1 VSAAERAADLEYL
14 IDHVPGAIDRSIDG
28 LGRVTAI
35 VKSMKDFA
43 HPDRKEMV
51 AVDLNQGIRSTLI
64 IAKNEYKYVADVEA
78 HYGELPPVL
87 CHGGDINQVVLNII
101 VNAAHAIGDVVAGTS
116 YRGRIGI
123 ETCREGDW
131 AVIRISDTG
140 GGIPEAVRGHVFDP
154 FFTTKGVGKGTG
166 QGLAIARS
174 IVADRHHGQVSFETE
189 PGHGTTFTIKLPIKG
204 PRSEAAA

>member
-1 VSAAERAADLEYL
+1 
-14 IDHVPGAIDRSIDG
+14 VPGAIDRSIDG

-64 IAKNEYKYVADVEA
+64 IARNEYKYVADVEA
-78 HYGELPPVL
+78 HYGHLPPVL

-123 ETCREGDW
+123 ETCREGEW

-140 GGIPEAVRGHVFDP
+140 GGIPESIRSLIFDP

-166 QGLAIARS
+166 QGLAIART
-174 IVADRHHGQVSFETE
+174 IVADRHQGQVSFETE
-189 PGHGTTFTIKLPIKG
+189 PGHGTTFTIKLPIDG

>member
-1 VSAAERAADLEYL
+1 
-14 IDHVPGAIDRSIDG
+14 
-28 LGRVTAI
+28 

-78 HYGELPPVL
+78 NYGQLPPVF

-101 VNAAHAIGDVVAGTS
+101 VNAAHAIGDVVTGTS
-116 YRGRIGI
+116 CRGRIGI

-140 GGIPEAVRGHVFDP
+140 GGIPEAIRGLIYDP

-166 QGLAIARS
+166 QGLAIART

-189 PGHGTTFTIKLPIKG
+189 PGHGTTFTIKLPIDG
-204 PRSEAAA
+204 PRKEAAA